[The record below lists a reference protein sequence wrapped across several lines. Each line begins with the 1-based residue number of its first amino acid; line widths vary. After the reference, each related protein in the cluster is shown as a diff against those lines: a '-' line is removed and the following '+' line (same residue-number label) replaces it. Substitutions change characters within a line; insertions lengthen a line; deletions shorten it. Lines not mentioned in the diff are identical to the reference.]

1 MKYKSMIIDSIAVL
15 LIAFGA
21 WFLIDGFHFES
32 KTVKT
37 YSETTQVA
45 NTAAKEKSTAA
56 KENTSGKKTDDA
68 GSIKTDEK
76 SNTGGSGSNVKDSA
90 ARSKNTEAKASTDS
104 KTDETPATNTKT
116 AVTSSTSTKT
126 TTGASSSGSNDS
138 RASDNTGASSKA
150 KAETVSLTVKG
161 YKGPVFGGKYSY
173 KSGDTAFSVLKTA
186 TASEGVSVDYSGS
199 GATAYVKGIDGQ
211 YEGDQGGMSG
221 WKYKVNGKEPN
232 VSAGT
237 YKLKAGDQVVW
248 FYSK

>member
-1 MKYKSMIIDSIAVL
+1 MKYKSIIIDSIAVL

-45 NTAAKEKSTAA
+45 NTAAKEENTAA

-90 ARSKNTEAKASTDS
+90 ARSKNTKAKASTDS

-126 TTGASSSGSNDS
+126 TTGASSSDSGDS
-138 RASDNTGASSKA
+138 RASDNTRASSKA

-161 YKGPVFGGKYSY
+161 YKGPVFSGKYSY

-186 TASEGVSVDYSGS
+186 AASEGVSLDYSGS

>member
-37 YSETTQVA
+37 YSKTTQVA
-45 NTAAKEKSTAA
+45 NTAAKEENTAA

-116 AVTSSTSTKT
+116 TVTSSTSTKT
-126 TTGASSSGSNDS
+126 TAGASSSGSDDS

-161 YKGPVFGGKYSY
+161 YKGPVFSGKYSY

-186 TASEGVSVDYSGS
+186 AASEGVSVDYSGS

>member
-45 NTAAKEKSTAA
+45 NTAAKEKNTAA
-56 KENTSGKKTDDA
+56 KNNTSGKKTDDA
-68 GSIKTDEK
+68 GSNKTNEK
-76 SNTGGSGSNVKDSA
+76 SNTDGSGSNVKDSA

-126 TTGASSSGSNDS
+126 TTGASSSDSGDS
-138 RASDNTGASSKA
+138 RASDNTRASSKA

-161 YKGPVFGGKYSY
+161 YKGPVFSGKYSY

-186 TASEGVSVDYSGS
+186 AASEGVSVDYSGS

>member
-1 MKYKSMIIDSIAVL
+1 MKYKSIIIDSIAVL

-21 WFLIDGFHFES
+21 WFFIDGFHFES

-45 NTAAKEKSTAA
+45 NTSAKEKDTAA
-56 KENTSGKKTDDA
+56 KDSTTGKKTDAA

-76 SNTGGSGSNVKDSA
+76 SNTGGSESNAADSA
-90 ARSKNTEAKASTDS
+90 AHSKNAEEKASADS
-104 KTDETPATNTKT
+104 KTDKAPATNTKT

-126 TTGASSSGSNDS
+126 TTGASSSGSGS
-138 RASDNTGASSKA
+138 SHASGNTAAPSKA

-161 YKGPVFGGKYSY
+161 YKGPVFSGKYSY
-173 KSGDTAFSVLKTA
+173 KSGDTAFSALKKA
-186 TASEGVSVDYSGS
+186 AASEGVSLDYSGS
-199 GATAYVKGIDGQ
+199 GATVYVKGINGQ

-232 VSAGT
+232 VSAGS
-237 YKLKAGDQVVW
+237 YKLKTGDQVVW